1 MKTPN
6 LNRPLKILSW
16 SAVGLWSLGLFLLS
30 GLPGQTA
37 DMWLHTAGEWLIQ
50 ILAAML
56 QPLPAGLPAFL
67 DSYLSLLL
75 LAAGYMALAALS
87 WNALR
92 LSGLGMNAAAA
103 LALAITTLYGVIDEL
118 HQILIPGRLARIG
131 DWAVGFGASLFL
143 LACTWLFQM
152 ALLKFPKFVN
162 RETVSY
168 VVFGVLTT
176 LVNIVTYLLCKT
188 ALDAAGSISEVA
200 RTLVSTSVA
209 WLIAVLFAYVVNKLF
224 VFQSKTDC
232 ARAALREFA
241 LFIAARLFSYAVDAL
256 GMVLMVN
263 IAHLG
268 DAFSKIIMNIVVM
281 VMNYFFSKWFIFNK
295 DRKKETA

>member
-103 LALAITTLYGVIDEL
+103 LALAITTLYG
-118 HQILIPGRLARIG
+118 
-131 DWAVGFGASLFL
+131 
-143 LACTWLFQM
+143 
-152 ALLKFPKFVN
+152 
-162 RETVSY
+162 
-168 VVFGVLTT
+168 
-176 LVNIVTYLLCKT
+176 
-188 ALDAAGSISEVA
+188 
-200 RTLVSTSVA
+200 
-209 WLIAVLFAYVVNKLF
+209 
-224 VFQSKTDC
+224 
-232 ARAALREFA
+232 
-241 LFIAARLFSYAVDAL
+241 
-256 GMVLMVN
+256 
-263 IAHLG
+263 
-268 DAFSKIIMNIVVM
+268 
-281 VMNYFFSKWFIFNK
+281 
-295 DRKKETA
+295 